1 MDVKTINVGMIGF
14 GIAGK
19 VFHAPFIENTEGMHL
34 AKISTANRESAA
46 YAHSHYPEAEVV
58 RDAHEIIDDPAI
70 DLVIVGTP
78 NTAHFPLTKE
88 CLMAGK
94 HVIVEKPFTINTG
107 EADVLIDLARKKNL
121 VLTIHHNRRFD
132 SDFRTIQKVISSGLL
147 GRLVEYEV
155 HYDRYRPMLKA
166 NAWREENLP
175 GSGILYDLGSHLID
189 QVLVLFG
196 KPDEVR
202 ADIRIQREGAK
213 AIDNFDVILY
223 YPGLKVILKAGM
235 LVRDPGPH
243 FLLCGD
249 LGTFTKYGMDV
260 QENALKAGQ
269 VPKGSADW
277 GKEPEEMWGKI
288 KTEHKG
294 LQFSGIVE
302 SEAGNY
308 TDYFINV
315 RDAIWGTAELIV
327 KAEQARDTI
336 QIIEL
341 AMQSSREKR
350 AVQL

>member
-1 MDVKTINVGMIGF
+1 
-14 GIAGK
+14 
-19 VFHAPFIENTEGMHL
+19 
-34 AKISTANRESAA
+34 
-46 YAHSHYPEAEVV
+46 
-58 RDAHEIIDDPAI
+58 
-70 DLVIVGTP
+70 
-78 NTAHFPLTKE
+78 
-88 CLMAGK
+88 
-94 HVIVEKPFTINTG
+94 
-107 EADVLIDLARKKNL
+107 
-121 VLTIHHNRRFD
+121 
-132 SDFRTIQKVISSGLL
+132 
-147 GRLVEYEV
+147 
-155 HYDRYRPMLKA
+155 
-166 NAWREENLP
+166 
-175 GSGILYDLGSHLID
+175 
-189 QVLVLFG
+189 
-196 KPDEVR
+196 
-202 ADIRIQREGAK
+202 
-213 AIDNFDVILY
+213 
-223 YPGLKVILKAGM
+223 
-235 LVRDPGPH
+235 
-243 FLLCGD
+243 
-249 LGTFTKYGMDV
+249 MDV